1 MANYSPIKAIASR
14 KNKKKEINT
23 YDIYKRNTKELV
35 FTSKSSIKASEFLGA
50 YRLYLFHVKNKHRK
64 YRPHNDYDV
73 YINGVKQ
80 VSNNEALHKDKLVR
94 KGMVY
99 KFRFNGF
106 RRLEIVSMEETK
118 NDRYDIYVKVDD
130 LPEKYFCFSKRHK
143 PTYRNLINRIKNKL
157 E

>member
-1 MANYSPIKAIASR
+1 MANYSPIEANAALR
-14 KNKKKEINT
+14 NKEREVTT

-35 FTSKSSIKASEFLGA
+35 FTTNSSVKASEFIGA

-80 VSNNEALHKDKLVR
+80 ASNNEALHKDKLVR

-99 KFRFNGF
+99 KFRFKGI

-130 LPEKYFCFSKRHK
+130 LPDKYFCFSKKHK
-143 PTYRNLINRIKNKL
+143 PTYRNLINRIKDKL

>member
-1 MANYSPIKAIASR
+1 MANYSPIKANAAIR
-14 KNKKKEINT
+14 KKGREVTT

-35 FTSKSSIKASEFLGA
+35 FTSKSSVKASEFIGA
-50 YRLYLFHVKNKHRK
+50 YPLYLFHVKNKHRK

-73 YINGVKQ
+73 YINGIKLI
-80 VSNNEALHKDKLVR
+80 SNNEALHKDKLVR

>member
-1 MANYSPIKAIASR
+1 MANYSPIKANAAR
-14 KNKKKEINT
+14 KNKKLEVNT

-35 FTSKSSIKASEFLGA
+35 FTTKSSNKASEFLGA

-73 YINGVKQ
+73 YIDGIKL

-99 KFRFNGF
+99 KFRFNGI

-130 LPEKYFCFSKRHK
+130 LPDKYFCFSKKHK
-143 PTYRNLINRIKNKL
+143 PTYRNLINRIKDKL

>member
-14 KNKKKEINT
+14 KNKKHEVIT

-73 YINGVKQ
+73 YINGIKQ

-99 KFRFNGF
+99 KFRFNGI

>member
-73 YINGVKQ
+73 YINGIKQ

-99 KFRFNGF
+99 KFRFNGL

>member
-14 KNKKKEINT
+14 KNKRKEIIT

>member
-1 MANYSPIKAIASR
+1 MANYSPIKAIAYR

-99 KFRFNGF
+99 KFRFNGI